1 MSKERRNG
9 LDSEKLGRAI
19 VDFAVG
25 KLGEDV
31 LLLDIRPVATFA
43 DYFVICS
50 GASERQIQAIYEDI
64 LAKLGEMGI
73 QPLGSEGTAA
83 SGWLLMDYGSVIV
96 HIFLPVTRRYYN
108 LEQLWK
114 DAKPVVRIL

>member
-1 MSKERRNG
+1 M
-9 LDSEKLGRAI
+9 
-19 VDFAVG
+19 DFAVS

-31 LLLDIRPVATFA
+31 LLLDIRPVSTFA

-50 GASERQIQAIYEDI
+50 GTSERQIQAIYEDI
-64 LAKLGEMGI
+64 LTKLDEMGVRL
-73 QPLGSEGTAA
+73 LGSEGTAT

-96 HIFLPVTRRYYN
+96 HIFLPLTRRYYN

-114 DAKPVVRIL
+114 DARPVLRIL